1 MKEVKHRLDIVKDHL
16 LPSGYSMNL
25 VNDLVE
31 QLRIS
36 EIFDEW
42 YEDNKHLLFKNG
54 ILSIETKELLPFDRK
69 HFTQQLPYNYAPEA
83 TCEPIVKWLKQSKT
97 VTGRGASAQSMV
109 ANGAPQS
116 FRHPEICRDSRTR

>member
-1 MKEVKHRLDIVKDHL
+1 
-16 LPSGYSMNL
+16 MNL

-54 ILSIETKELLPFDRK
+54 ILSIETKELLPFDREM
-69 HFTQQLPYNYAPEA
+69 HFTQQLPYNYTPEA
-83 TCEPIVKWLKQSKT
+83 TCEPIVKWLKRVQDDNWDRVQVLEHGCEQCS
-97 VTGRGASAQSMV
+97 
-109 ANGAPQS
+109 
-116 FRHPEICRDSRTR
+116 